1 MDFESAVL
9 FFEEVPDQIEVE
21 VETSETFLLDP
32 LLDHNYNL
40 TEPRPPSKIP
50 NNVKIR
56 ELKALYHCGI
66 CGYATLKKDAMQAH
80 SLTHKKPEQP
90 VPKRRCIPCPSCNI
104 KEKFEKCPE
113 CSYYTKRKASLK
125 IHMSMHMKE
134 KPYKCTECDHRVK
147 TLKELIQHFKTRC
160 HLCNCS
166 TKRKGGLVRHSLQ
179 CSMKLKT

>member
-1 MDFESAVL
+1 MFL
-9 FFEEVPDQIEVE
+9 EEVSPGQIEVE
-21 VETSETFLLDP
+21 VETTETYLPDP

-40 TEPRPPSKIP
+40 TELRPLSKIP

-56 ELKALYHCGI
+56 GLKAVYHCSI

-80 SLTHKKPEQP
+80 SLTHKKPERP
-90 VPKRRCIPCPSCNI
+90 APKTRYVPCPCCNV

-113 CSYYTKRKASLK
+113 CSYYTKRKSSLK
-125 IHMSMHMKE
+125 IHMSMHKKG
-134 KPYKCTECDHRVK
+134 KPYKCTECDHRVE

-166 TKRKGGLVRHSLQ
+166 KKGKGGLVSHSIK
-179 CSMKLKT
+179 CSMKLNT